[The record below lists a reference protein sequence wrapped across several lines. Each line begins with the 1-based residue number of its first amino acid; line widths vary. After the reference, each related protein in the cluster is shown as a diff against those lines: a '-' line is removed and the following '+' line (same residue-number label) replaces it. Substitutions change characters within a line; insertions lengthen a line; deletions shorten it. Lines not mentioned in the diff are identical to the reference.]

1 VLPSRINKDLLD
13 TYSLKNL
20 QIVNLQLVRDNIKD
34 FFDGYAPVRY
44 IPLRFSFI
52 FLRVLKHLKR
62 FREYNFDIIQSE
74 ELWPAM
80 HALTMK
86 KLQQGIAILDSPNVE
101 TLRLYREYKYGHKS
115 WELVRGINVVEKFL
129 CRRFDQILT
138 TSYFDKS
145 TFGKIHGVSPD
156 RISIIENGVDIR
168 QFKPNK
174 REGQTVR
181 SELGIDE
188 KTPIIIFLGNYD
200 YPPNSDAAYF
210 ILKKIY
216 PEVVKRIRNAIFMFT
231 GSHIPLWL
239 KKEESE
245 NVMLTGWVKNI
256 AAYINAATVCIAPI
270 RFGSGTRIKILEYM
284 ACGKP
289 VISTK
294 IGVEGLEV
302 TNTEHLILEDDPNK
316 FASYI
321 VNLTENETLTKELG
335 ERARDLV
342 ERRYAWKKVV
352 KKLVSLYKT
361 II

>member
-1 VLPSRINKDLLD
+1 M
-13 TYSLKNL
+13 
-20 QIVNLQLVRDNIKD
+20 
-34 FFDGYAPVRY
+34 
-44 IPLRFSFI
+44 FI
-52 FLRVLKHLKR
+52 
-62 FREYNFDIIQSE
+62 
-74 ELWPAM
+74 
-80 HALTMK
+80 
-86 KLQQGIAILDSPNVE
+86 
-101 TLRLYREYKYGHKS
+101 
-115 WELVRGINVVEKFL
+115 
-129 CRRFDQILT
+129 
-138 TSYFDKS
+138 
-145 TFGKIHGVSPD
+145 
-156 RISIIENGVDIR
+156 
-168 QFKPNK
+168 
-174 REGQTVR
+174 
-181 SELGIDE
+181 
-188 KTPIIIFLGNYD
+188 
-200 YPPNSDAAYF
+200 
-210 ILKKIY
+210 
-216 PEVVKRIRNAIFMFT
+216 